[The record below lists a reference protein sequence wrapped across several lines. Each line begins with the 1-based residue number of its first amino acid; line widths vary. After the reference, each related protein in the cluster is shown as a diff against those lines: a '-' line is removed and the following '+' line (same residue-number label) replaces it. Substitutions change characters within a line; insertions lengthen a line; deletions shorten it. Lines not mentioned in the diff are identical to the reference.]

1 MKDSRIIV
9 TLDRAMEY
17 VDAIE
22 TLGASLAA
30 GIQAGVV
37 VSDHVHT
44 LMTMMAVQLRGQLE
58 ELKAAIRQPLA

>member
-1 MKDSRIIV
+1 MKDSSITV
-9 TLDRAMEY
+9 TLDRTMEH

-37 VSDHVHT
+37 VPE
-44 LMTMMAVQLRGQLE
+44 R
-58 ELKAAIRQPLA
+58 

>member
-1 MKDSRIIV
+1 MKDSSIIV
-9 TLDRAMEY
+9 TLDRAMEH

-37 VSDHVHT
+37 VPDHVHT
-44 LMTMMAVQLRGQLE
+44 LMTMMAMQLRGQLE
-58 ELKAAIRQPLA
+58 ELQAALRQPLM

>member
-1 MKDSRIIV
+1 MKESSIMV
-9 TLDRAMEY
+9 TLDRAIEH

-37 VSDHVHT
+37 VPDHVHT
-44 LMTMMAVQLRGQLE
+44 LMTMMAMQLRGQLE
-58 ELKAAIRQPLA
+58 ELQTALRHP

>member
-1 MKDSRIIV
+1 MKDSSITV
-9 TLDRAMEY
+9 TLDRAMEH

-37 VSDHVHT
+37 VPDHVHT
-44 LMTMMAVQLRGQLE
+44 LMAMMAMQLRGQLE
-58 ELKAAIRQPLA
+58 ELKAAIRPSA

>member
-1 MKDSRIIV
+1 MKDSSITV
-9 TLDRAMEY
+9 TLDRTMEQ

-37 VSDHVHT
+37 VPDHVHT
-44 LMTMMAVQLRGQLE
+44 LMTMMAMQLRGQLE
-58 ELKAAIRQPLA
+58 ELQAALRQPLA